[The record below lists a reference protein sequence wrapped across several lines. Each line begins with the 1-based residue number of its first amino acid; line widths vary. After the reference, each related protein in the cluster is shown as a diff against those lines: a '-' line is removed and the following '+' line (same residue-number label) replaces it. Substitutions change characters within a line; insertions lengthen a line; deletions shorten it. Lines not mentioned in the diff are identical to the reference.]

1 MHQHSL
7 HLQPMRSPG
16 LRCLRDACVRHAM
29 RCTCELASGNVFC
42 FLSAPVRTV
51 TACVCATRFQKHLL
65 RAGLLNLMMLILVCA
80 NARLI
85 VENLLKY
92 GVLTNP
98 TAWIGFALPRGNLP
112 LLLCWP
118 ALASF
123 AAAALGIEL
132 LGHARLRAEK
142 KARGPAL

>member
-1 MHQHSL
+1 
-7 HLQPMRSPG
+7 
-16 LRCLRDACVRHAM
+16 
-29 RCTCELASGNVFC
+29 
-42 FLSAPVRTV
+42 
-51 TACVCATRFQKHLL
+51 
-65 RAGLLNLMMLILVCA
+65 MMLILVCA

-98 TAWIGFALPRGNLP
+98 TAWVGWALPKGNVP

-118 ALASF
+118 ALAAF

-132 LGHARLRAEK
+132 LGNERLKAEK
-142 KARGPAL
+142 KARARACWTLP